1 MKQFPRNFLW
11 GAAASAYQ
19 VEGDNS
25 HCDWWEWEINTGKQR
40 SLNACC
46 HYELYKQDFDL
57 AKSLNHNCH
66 RLSIEWSRI
75 EQEQG
80 VFLPQVIEHYKDVIN
95 SLKERGLEPIVTL
108 HHFTNPIWL
117 AKIGGW
123 LNPKAQDYFLSYV
136 QKIVD
141 VLAKNVRYW
150 ITINEPMVYLYHAYI
165 LGAWPPQEKSF
176 SKARIVEKNMANAH
190 ISAYRLIHNMYKEK
204 QLPAPY
210 VSIAKN
216 MQAFVACNPRLI
228 NKAAVYLRDK
238 FYNFSLIE
246 KLIRAGTLD
255 FIGVNYYNRG
265 LVEVE
270 KWRLSNLL
278 LDNCPNNHH
287 PLEKNSLGWDI
298 YPRGLYDL
306 LIKLKK
312 YNLDIMITENGICT
326 EDDSQRSRY
335 IFEHLKSVYRAIEQ
349 GVKVSGYIYWSLL
362 DNFEWDKGYS
372 PRFGLVEVDYNTYK
386 RSIRASAKE
395 FSLICKTGIMD

>member
-19 VEGDNS
+19 VEGDNR
-25 HCDWWEWEINTGKQR
+25 HCDWWEWEINNGKQR
-40 SLNACC
+40 SLSACR

-80 VFLPQVIEHYKDVIN
+80 VFLPQVIDHYKDVIA

-108 HHFTNPIWL
+108 HHFTNPLWL

-123 LNPKAQDYFLSYV
+123 LNPKTCDYFLSYV

-141 VLAKNVRYW
+141 VLAENVRYW

-190 ISAYRLIHNMYKEK
+190 ISAYRLIHKVYKEK
-204 QLPAPY
+204 QLPIPY

-228 NKAAVYLRDK
+228 NKTAVYLRDK

-246 KLIRAGTLD
+246 KLIRARTLD

-270 KWRLSNLL
+270 KWGLSNLL
-278 LDNCPNNHH
+278 LDNCKNNHH

-298 YPRGLYDL
+298 YPQGLHDL

-326 EDDSQRSRY
+326 NYDSQRSRF
-335 IFEHLKSVYRAIEQ
+335 ILGHLKSVHRAMEE

-386 RSIRASAKE
+386 RSIRNSAKE
-395 FSLICKTGIMD
+395 FSLICKTGVID